1 LTLWLNG
8 DRCSMPGTAA
18 GWWGGFPRVGH
29 IGVGMTCSSGWAVL
43 GWVVR
48 VVEGIGVKK
57 PVIRSGPGGVGY
69 GP

>member
-1 LTLWLNG
+1 
-8 DRCSMPGTAA
+8 
-18 GWWGGFPRVGH
+18 
-29 IGVGMTCSSGWAVL
+29 MTCSSGWAVL